1 MSFWAEVCAHT
12 SFFIMFLSIFYF
24 TFVTYIQTE
33 SLSNDLF
40 NIIQTNL
47 NTSMAFS
54 TPDNLNKIS
63 QEIDSKLASI
73 QSIVPPPQTNN
84 ATIILTVEIAVGIL
98 GPVLLL
104 LGIYLQYINN
114 ESISELIASNIV
126 VILFIA
132 ISELFIVGMFL
143 RNFIEIDTQFI
154 SAIVPAVNSQY
165 YKCDFVAGFL
175 DTFLPSGL
183 VKYFSG

>member
-1 MSFWAEVCAHT
+1 MSFWADVCTHT
-12 SFFIMFLSIFYF
+12 SFFIIFLAIFYF

-33 SLSNDLF
+33 SLSTDLF
-40 NIIQTNL
+40 NIIQTNF

-54 TPDNLNKIS
+54 TSDNLNKIS
-63 QEIDSKLASI
+63 QEINSKLASVESTI
-73 QSIVPPPQTNN
+73 PPPKTNN
-84 ATIILTVEIAVGIL
+84 ATIILVVEIVVGIL

-104 LGIYLQYINN
+104 LGLYLQYINN
-114 ESISELIASNIV
+114 ESITDLLVSNIV

-132 ISELFIVGMFL
+132 VSELFIVGMFL
-143 RNFIEIDTQFI
+143 RNFIEIDSKFI
-154 SAIVPAVNSQY
+154 SAIIPAVNSQY

-183 VKYFSG
+183 VKYF